1 MIRGRDEQT
10 RECGEKPPASVDK
23 TLANKGAP
31 NLSVK
36 PVQHPSKMSHGRTKK
51 YRTLQFLLDPCLL
64 KLYILMHFSCDET

>member
-36 PVQHPSKMSHGRTKK
+36 PVQHHQRCPMVEPKNIG
-51 YRTLQFLLDPCLL
+51 
-64 KLYILMHFSCDET
+64 HFNSF

>member
-36 PVQHPSKMSHGRTKK
+36 PVQH
-51 YRTLQFLLDPCLL
+51 QFLLDPCLL
-64 KLYILMHFSCDET
+64 KLYILMHFSCDETYEKETILISSPLPFA